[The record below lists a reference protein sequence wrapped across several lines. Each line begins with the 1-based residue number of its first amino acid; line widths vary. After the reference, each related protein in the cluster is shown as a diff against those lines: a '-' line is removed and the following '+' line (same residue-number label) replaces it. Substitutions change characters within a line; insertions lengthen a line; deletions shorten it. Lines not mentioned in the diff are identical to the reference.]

1 MVPSPAQGAASK
13 EVSMSAIRD
22 KIQSADLSVTPLSP
36 TIGAEIG
43 GVDLRQKL
51 DRLQRDALKALLL
64 RHKVLFFRDQDINR
78 DQQLAFAANFGEVYA
93 HPVGGVETHRA
104 VQPISAEA
112 LKKYDIR
119 DNHWH
124 TDTSWRINPSFGA
137 VLKAVHIPE
146 VGGDTIWADGHAIW
160 KGLPDDLKA
169 RIDDLYVIH
178 DYQDALSKAGERYP
192 LVAHPAIRTH
202 PETGEEI
209 FWINFS
215 LKPRFV
221 DLAPDESRALLAR
234 LYDEVK
240 RPEHQVRFRWKP
252 NSVALWDNRAGLHYA
267 VRDYGDF
274 PRVMERVLIGSDD
287 IPYREREPA

>member
-1 MVPSPAQGAASK
+1 
-13 EVSMSAIRD
+13 MSAILDR
-22 KIQSADLSVTPLSP
+22 IQDATLSVTPLSP

-43 GVDLRQKL
+43 GLDLRQQL
-51 DRLQRDALKALLL
+51 DRQQRDALKALLL
-64 RHKVLFFRDQDINR
+64 RHRVLFFRDQDISR

-93 HPVGGVETHRA
+93 HPIGGVETHRA

-112 LKKYDIR
+112 LKHYDVR
-119 DNHWH
+119 ENHWH

-160 KGLPDDLKA
+160 KGLPENLKT
-169 RIDDLYVIH
+169 RIDELYVIH
-178 DYQDALSKAGERYP
+178 DYQDALARAGERYP

-209 FWINFS
+209 FWINFG

-240 RPEHQVRFRWKP
+240 RPEHHVRFRWRA

-274 PRVMERVLIGSDD
+274 PRVMERVLIGGDD
-287 IPYREREPA
+287 IPYRERKPA

>member
-1 MVPSPAQGAASK
+1 MAA
-13 EVSMSAIRD
+13 ILDR
-22 KIQSADLSVTPLSP
+22 IQQTGLSVVPLGP

-43 GVDLRQKL
+43 GLDLSRQL
-51 DRLQRDALKALLL
+51 DRQQRDALKALLL
-64 RHKVLFFRDQDINR
+64 RHKVLFFRDQDITR

-112 LKKYDIR
+112 LKAYDIR
-119 DNHWH
+119 ENHWH

-169 RIDDLYVIH
+169 RIDQLYVVH
-178 DYQDALSKAGERYP
+178 DYQDALAKAGERYP

-221 DLAPDESRALLAR
+221 DLAPEESRALLAR

-240 RPEHQVRFRWKP
+240 RPEHQVRFRWQP

-287 IPYREREPA
+287 IPYRERKPA

>member
-1 MVPSPAQGAASK
+1 
-13 EVSMSAIRD
+13 MSATITGIRET
-22 KIQSADLSVTPLSP
+22 ITGLSTTPLNP
-36 TIGAEIG
+36 TIGSEVQG
-43 GVDLRQKL
+43 LDLRQPL
-51 DRLQRDALKALLL
+51 DRGQRDALKALLL
-64 RHKVLFFRDQDINR
+64 ERKVLFFRDQDITR

-93 HPVGGVETHRA
+93 HPVGGVDGYRA

-119 DNHWH
+119 ENHWH
-124 TDTSWRINPSFGA
+124 TDTSWRVNPSFGA

-160 KGLPDDLKA
+160 KGLPEDLKA
-169 RIDDLYVIH
+169 AIDELHVIH
-178 DYQDALSKAGERYP
+178 DYQDALAKSGERYP
-192 LVAHPAIRTH
+192 LVAHPAVRTH

-221 DLAPDESRALLAR
+221 DLAPEESRALLAR

-240 RPEHQVRFRWKP
+240 KPEYHARFRWRP

-287 IPYREREPA
+287 IPYRQRPAG